1 MSCMS
6 SAEQPDDLLEAIRED
21 DVADQMRQLRNTESE
36 ITDADDQR

>member
-21 DVADQMRQLRNTESE
+21 EVADQMRQLRDSEDE
-36 ITDADDQR
+36 ITGEDDQG